1 MDTLKKF
8 ISDFADGITKHLP
21 STLGAIIVLVVGYFV
36 AKLTKK
42 LVYKGLNKL
51 GVDKKIEEKSG
62 KDSKLEECISGIGY
76 FTILIFTILLA
87 LDILGIQG
95 VLDPVKNMIN
105 KFMVMIPNMIAC
117 GLIIFVGYILA
128 QICSAGIS
136 VVAAPLDK
144 YSTKAGLSENFKL
157 SSALAKLVVIAVYI
171 PIIIAALDVL
181 QIEAISA
188 PARSML
194 TELMNAIPNILAAA
208 IILILSYILG
218 RFITGLLKDFLK
230 SVDAD
235 TLPEKLG
242 AKSLFNEKYTF
253 STIIS
258 YVAFFYI
265 MLGATVAAVEKL
277 EFGRVQD
284 LIGDFVVFFG
294 QITVGL
300 IIMGVGSLIANVLFR
315 VTEGQAPSFNRQ
327 LAKFAT
333 YGLVLA
339 MGLSAMGVAET
350 VVNMAFG
357 FTFGAI
363 AVAFALA
370 FGLGGREAAGKQLE
384 SFFTK
389 LTSKPAGKAEKSE

>member
-1 MDTLKKF
+1 MDTLKKL

-21 STLGAIIVLVVGYFV
+21 STLGAIIVLVVGYFA
-36 AKLTKK
+36 AKLTRK
-42 LVYKGLNKL
+42 LLFKGLNKL
-51 GVDKKIEEKSG
+51 DIDKKIQEKSG

-76 FTILIFTILLA
+76 FTVLIFTILLA

-105 KFMVMIPNMIAC
+105 KFMIMIPNLIAC
-117 GLIIFVGYILA
+117 GLIIFAGYILA
-128 QICSAGIS
+128 QICSAGVS
-136 VVAAPLDK
+136 MVSAPLDK
-144 YSTKAGLSENFKL
+144 YSTKAGLSENFKISAAL
-157 SSALAKLVVIAVYI
+157 SKLVVIIVYI

-181 QIEAISA
+181 KIEAISA

-208 IILILSYILG
+208 IILTVSYILG
-218 RFITGLLKDFLK
+218 KFVTGLLKEFLV
-230 SVDAD
+230 SLNADA
-235 TLPEKLG
+235 LPEKLG

-253 STIIS
+253 STVVS
-258 YVAFFYI
+258 YIVFFYI
-265 MLGATVAAVEKL
+265 LLGATVAAVEKL
-277 EFGRVQD
+277 ELSKVQN

-300 IIMGVGSLIANVLFR
+300 IILGVGSLIANVLFS
-315 VTEGQAPSFNRQ
+315 VTEGEKPSFNRQ

-370 FGLGGREAAGKQLE
+370 FGLGGREAAGKQLDN
-384 SFFTK
+384 FFSK
-389 LTSKPAGKAEKSE
+389 LTDKPSKKSD